1 MSAANETR
9 WLDAQEQQVW
19 AQLSTMILRLQP
31 VLSAQLQREFGISQF
46 EYLITGASVGG
57 AGIDAPDERA
67 RHDSPAARCRGCPRP
82 SVASK
87 SAVGCHGSLTRRTVG
102 TPLRFCNPAGL
113 RQLQEAAPSHVAA
126 VREFV
131 FDRLTRAQAR
141 QLGAICQRI
150 LDGLPPD
157 ESWPSTPQLLNARW
171 RLAPARALRLRRP
184 SQQPAPSLWCRSRG
198 FAESQIRRLT
208 CSRQGIT

>member
-9 WLDAQEQQVW
+9 WLDEQEQQVW

-46 EYLITGASVGG
+46 EYLILARLSEAPGSKLRMSVLATTTGS
-57 AGIDAPDERA
+57 
-67 RHDSPAARCRGCPRP
+67 SLPRL
-82 SVASK
+82 SQ
-87 SAVGCHGSLTRRTVG
+87 AVGRLEKRGWMSRQPDAEDSRYTLAVLNR
-102 TPLRFCNPAGL
+102 AGL
-113 RQLQEAAPSHVAA
+113 RQLKEAAPSHVAA

-131 FDRLTRAQAR
+131 FDRLTRVQAR

-157 ESWPSTPQLLNARW
+157 DSWPSTT
-171 RLAPARALRLRRP
+171 P
-184 SQQPAPSLWCRSRG
+184 S
-198 FAESQIRRLT
+198 
-208 CSRQGIT
+208 

>member
-9 WLDAQEQQVW
+9 WLDEQEQQVW

-46 EYLITGASVGG
+46 EYLILARLSEAPGSKLRMSVLATTTGS
-57 AGIDAPDERA
+57 
-67 RHDSPAARCRGCPRP
+67 SLPRL
-82 SVASK
+82 SQ
-87 SAVGCHGSLTRRTVG
+87 AVGRLEKRGWMSRQPDAEDSRYTLAVLNR
-102 TPLRFCNPAGL
+102 AGL
-113 RQLQEAAPSHVAA
+113 RQLKEAAPSHVEA

-131 FDRLTRAQAR
+131 FDRLTRVQAR

-157 ESWPSTPQLLNARW
+157 DSWPSATA
-171 RLAPARALRLRRP
+171 
-184 SQQPAPSLWCRSRG
+184 S
-198 FAESQIRRLT
+198 
-208 CSRQGIT
+208 